1 MPASDA
7 IDAPVGVI
15 AHATNPEL
23 DATAADLAAILD
35 TDRIGPNVSVSGVA
49 PLDSATETDLA
60 FSTYDDPGPVVNSAA
75 GIVVAPL
82 DVPIPEGRAALRS
95 PDPKRDFVRVLRE
108 YVGDGTTS
116 GIHPTAVVNEDA
128 ELGTDCAVGPHAHV
142 GPGVVLG
149 DRVVVGA
156 GCALGGPGFGFVRT
170 PDDEPVRQPHVGT
183 VRVGDGAELGAN
195 CTVDRAPFGETV
207 IERRAKLSARVHVA
221 HGARIGAEA
230 TVAFGAG
237 VAGGSTVG
245 ARATVHPHVAV
256 ATDVTVGANAE
267 LGMGADVLDDVPA
280 DARVVGSPA
289 RRVDGAER

>member
-7 IDAPVGVI
+7 IDSPVGVV
-15 AHATNPEL
+15 AHATDPDF
-23 DATAADLAAILD
+23 DATAADLAAVLD
-35 TDRIGPNVSVSGVA
+35 ADRVGPNVAVSGVA
-49 PLDSATETDLA
+49 PLDAATATDLA
-60 FSTYDDPGPVVNSAA
+60 FSTYDDPEPIADSGAGVV
-75 GIVVAPL
+75 VVPT
-82 DVPIPEGRAALRS
+82 DVSIPAGRAALRS

-108 YVGDGTTS
+108 YVGDGATP
-116 GIHPTAVVNEDA
+116 GVHPTAVVSDDA
-128 ELGTDCAVGPHAHV
+128 ELGADCVVGPNAHV

-170 PDDEPVRQPHVGT
+170 RDDELLRQPHVGT
-183 VRVGDGAELGAN
+183 VRVGDDAELGAN

-207 IERRAKLSARVHVA
+207 VERGAKLSARVHVA
-221 HGARIGAEA
+221 HGARIGADA

-245 ARATVHPHVAV
+245 ARTTVHPHVAV
-256 ATDVTVGANAE
+256 ATDVTVGDDAE
-267 LGMGADVLDDVPA
+267 LGMGADVLDDVPSG
-280 DARVVGSPA
+280 ARVVGSPA